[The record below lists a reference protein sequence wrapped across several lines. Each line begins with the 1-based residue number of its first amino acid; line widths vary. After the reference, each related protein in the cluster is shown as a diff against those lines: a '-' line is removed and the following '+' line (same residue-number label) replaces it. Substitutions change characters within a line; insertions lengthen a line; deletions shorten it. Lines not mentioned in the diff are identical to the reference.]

1 MTYRSI
7 AVSMDI
13 DAANESIAGLA
24 ADLAGRSGA
33 RLIGVAAASVPP
45 PVVSVD
51 GMVFDAGLMQQER
64 RNIETR
70 LEILRRQFEQAGAG
84 IEDRE
89 WRGEV
94 DGPTRFLLESSRAAD
109 LIVLD
114 AIEGGHAANGHRSV
128 DAGSL
133 ALNAGRPVL
142 FVQSGAER
150 LTAHRILIA
159 WKDTR
164 EARRAVVDALP
175 FLAQATEVV
184 VATVDADGD
193 SAAAASLR
201 DVDGFLSRH
210 GVKARTELVREASA
224 HKAIA
229 GLALSMNADLVVSGA
244 YGHSRIREL
253 IFGGVTRTLLGATS
267 INRLMSS

>member
-1 MTYRSI
+1 MAYRSI
-7 AVSMDI
+7 VVSLDI
-13 DAANESIAGLA
+13 DAASESITALA
-24 ADLAGRSGA
+24 TDLAGRSGA
-33 RLIGVAAASVPP
+33 RLVGVAAASVPP

-64 RNIETR
+64 QNIETR
-70 LEILRRQFEQAGAG
+70 LEILRQQFEEVAAS

-94 DGPTRFLLESSRAAD
+94 DSPTRFLLENALAAD
-109 LIVLD
+109 LIVID
-114 AIEGGHAANGHRSV
+114 AIESGHAANAYRSV

-133 ALNAGRPVL
+133 VLNAGRPVL
-142 FVQSGAER
+142 FAQSGAER
-150 LTAHRILIA
+150 LTACRILVA

-164 EARRAVVDALP
+164 ESRRAMVDALP
-175 FLAQATEVV
+175 FLAQATEVL

-193 SAAAASLR
+193 SAATGSLR
-201 DVDGFLSRH
+201 DVGAFLSRQ
-210 GVKARTELVREASA
+210 GIRARTELVREASA
-224 HKAIA
+224 HTAIA

>member
-7 AVSMDI
+7 VVSLDI
-13 DAANESIAGLA
+13 DAANEAVTGLA

-33 RLIGVAAASVPP
+33 RLVGVAAASVPP

-64 RNIETR
+64 QNIEIR
-70 LEILRRQFEQAGAG
+70 LEILRQQFEQVAAAV
-84 IEDRE
+84 EDRE

-94 DGPTRFLLESSRAAD
+94 DGPTRFLLENSRTAD
-109 LIVLD
+109 LIVVD
-114 AIEGGHAANGHRSV
+114 AIEGGPGAYAYRSV

-133 ALNAGRPVL
+133 VLNAGRPVL
-142 FVQSGAER
+142 FAQSGAER
-150 LTAHRILIA
+150 LTAHRILVA

-164 EARRAVVDALP
+164 ESRRAVVDALP
-175 FLAQATEVV
+175 FLAQATEVL

-193 SAAAASLR
+193 SAATAGLS
-201 DVDGFLSRH
+201 DVGTFLSRH
-210 GVKARTELVREASA
+210 GIKARTELVREASA

-253 IFGGVTRTLLGATS
+253 IFGGVTKTLLGATS

>member
-7 AVSMDI
+7 VVSLDI
-13 DAANESIAGLA
+13 DAANESVAGLA
-24 ADLAGRSGA
+24 ADFARRCGA

-70 LEILRRQFEQAGAG
+70 LEILRRQFEQAAAV

-253 IFGGVTRTLLGATS
+253 IFGGVTRTLLGAAS